1 MSGESFSVDTDGLT
15 AQMPYMQELAQR
27 FVNIHDELESKL
39 GSLGECWGRD
49 RSGEAFLRQYA
60 KPKGQILDA
69 AQQAGEVLR
78 STGDGLETMAKGYQ
92 RIEAQNAESAR
103 KLGTSLEPGSVP
115 GGEHGGQGG
124 EGGGRGS
131 GRR

>member
-1 MSGESFSVDTDGLT
+1 
-15 AQMPYMQELAQR
+15 
-27 FVNIHDELESKL
+27 
-39 GSLGECWGRD
+39 
-49 RSGEAFLRQYA
+49 
-60 KPKGQILDA
+60 
-69 AQQAGEVLR
+69 
-78 STGDGLETMAKGYQ
+78 MAKGYQ